1 MAPTF
6 KLIASSALTTSA
18 ASVTFSNI
26 PQSYTDLIVRFS
38 LRSST
43 GTFSADLNGQL
54 NGSSASEYS
63 TTQLST
69 FGGAPQSTKLSSRTV
84 FEAQNDVQPS
94 GSTANTF
101 GSGEIYITNYAG
113 STNKQ
118 FSHFINSADNG
129 ASFIGGGGYANVSTL
144 AHLWR
149 NTSAITSL
157 VLSSGNNFAS
167 GSTFYLYGIKNS

>member
-1 MAPTF
+1 MAATYIP
-6 KLIASSALTTSA
+6 IASTTLSTSA
-18 ASVTFSNI
+18 ASVTFSSI
-26 PQSYTDLIVRFS
+26 PATYTDLVVKYS
-38 LRSST
+38 LRSLT

-54 NGSSASEYS
+54 NSSSASEYS

-69 FGGAPQSTKLSSRTV
+69 FGGSPQSARLSNRTV

-101 GSGEIYITNYAG
+101 GSGEIYIPNYAG
-113 STNKQ
+113 STNKPI
-118 FSHFINSADNG
+118 SHFIVGENNG
-129 ASFIGGGGYANVSTL
+129 STFVGGGGYAIISTL

-167 GSTFYLYGIKNS
+167 GSTFHLYGISNT